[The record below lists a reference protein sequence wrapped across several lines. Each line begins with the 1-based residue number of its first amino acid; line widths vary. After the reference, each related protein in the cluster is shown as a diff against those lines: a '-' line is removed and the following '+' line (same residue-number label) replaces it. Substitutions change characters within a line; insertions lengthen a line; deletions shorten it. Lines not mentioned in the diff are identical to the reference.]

1 MNCTTV
7 TRKHPLFPQSLES
20 WYGWVGGCCITTESR
35 TGHVTAVKAMELFE
49 ALYVERW
56 LQGKGPSK
64 VNATVIDGE
73 GPLDGQ
79 VSFNGKGKGVL
90 KSKALR

>member
-1 MNCTTV
+1 
-7 TRKHPLFPQSLES
+7 
-20 WYGWVGGCCITTESR
+20 
-35 TGHVTAVKAMELFE
+35 MELFE